1 MEDNVNGINDLNSP
15 QNPQGVPHKKKHG
28 KKVKK
33 VKKHK
38 LHYKNLTMMAVA
50 LLLFIYAGFISIVPT
65 VITNSFN
72 KSEFETKMG
81 DASSLITSI
90 EDFNYKITPSLHG
103 IIDITGLNIKWIG
116 DQPIFEAK
124 QLEIETNNPLAVVTK
139 NFDINKITVT
149 NARYTD
155 QMLFDQKTNKMVNK
169 MNFVTPNFD
178 TSKFGTKKINL
189 KAGNVYVKNYQVSY
203 ITPTTYNENFIQQKV
218 YPKAEVKKFLMD
230 HPVNNV
236 EIK

>member
-1 MEDNVNGINDLNSP
+1 MEDNTNGINDLNAP
-15 QNPQGVPHKKKHG
+15 QNQPGVPRKKKHG

-33 VKKHK
+33 VKKQK

-72 KSEFETKMG
+72 KDEFATKMG

-90 EDFNYKITPSLHG
+90 EGFDYKITPSLHG
-103 IIDITGLNIKWIG
+103 IIDITGLKIEWIG
-116 DQPIFEAK
+116 NQPIFEAK

-139 NFDINKITVT
+139 NFDINKVIVT

-155 QMLFDQKTNKMVNK
+155 QMVFDQKANGLINKLNY
-169 MNFVTPNFD
+169 VTPNFD
-178 TSKFGTKKINL
+178 AQKFDTKKIKV
-189 KAGNVYVKNYQVSY
+189 KAGNVQVKNYQISY
-203 ITPTTYNENFIQQKV
+203 ITPTTYNENEIQQKI

-230 HPVNNV
+230 HPVNSV